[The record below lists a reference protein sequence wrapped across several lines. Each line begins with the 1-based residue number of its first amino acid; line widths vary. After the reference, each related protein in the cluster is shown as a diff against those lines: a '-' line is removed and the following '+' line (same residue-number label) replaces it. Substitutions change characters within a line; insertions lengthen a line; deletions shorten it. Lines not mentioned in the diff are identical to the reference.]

1 MTLPCTAK
9 LYLGACRTTSPLHF
23 CEMVAALGMLARGGN
38 MLLKAF
44 TLFEHST
51 LAMLHLMGAL
61 FDELHVF
68 KPATSKP
75 GNSETYIIAKGFT
88 EIPQPLLL

>member
-1 MTLPCTAK
+1 
-9 LYLGACRTTSPLHF
+9 
-23 CEMVAALGMLARGGN
+23 MVAALGMLARGGN

-61 FDELHVF
+61 FDELPRLQACNQQAWQQRDLHHC
-68 KPATSKP
+68 
-75 GNSETYIIAKGFT
+75 
-88 EIPQPLLL
+88 QRLH